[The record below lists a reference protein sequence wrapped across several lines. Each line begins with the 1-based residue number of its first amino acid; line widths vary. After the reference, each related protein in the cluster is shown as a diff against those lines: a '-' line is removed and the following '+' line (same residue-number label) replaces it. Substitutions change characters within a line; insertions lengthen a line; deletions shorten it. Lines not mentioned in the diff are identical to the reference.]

1 MPLPAPAARR
11 AQRTVSADR
20 SLCQLTLRV
29 LQALRVFAFSTWAE
43 GLAVKREYMAC
54 FAARLPVR
62 ASDPREALAPPYG
75 RRPANQIALCGA
87 TAKFPAISLASCQA
101 KPTPFD
107 SYG

>member
-1 MPLPAPAARR
+1 M
-11 AQRTVSADR
+11 
-20 SLCQLTLRV
+20 
-29 LQALRVFAFSTWAE
+29 
-43 GLAVKREYMAC
+43 AVKREYMAC
-54 FAARLPVR
+54 FAASLPLRAADPPGGTGAPPRR
-62 ASDPREALAPPYG
+62 ASPRPARPAYG